1 MAAAND
7 TADREIVTVRDI
19 AAPRELVFRAWTD
32 PAHVSNWWGPNG
44 FTTTTEVMDVRPG
57 GTWRFVMHGP
67 DGTDYPNV
75 ITYLA
80 VERPA
85 KLVYQHEGEA
95 AEHVE
100 FHTTV
105 TFDDAGGKTRVTLR
119 AVFPT
124 AAARDRAAREYG
136 AVEGGRQTLDR
147 FAARVAELAGAGGEI
162 VNARVF
168 DAPRERLF
176 RAFTD
181 PEQLKHWWGPDGF
194 TNTIQAF
201 DPRPGGVWKLVMHGP
216 DGSDYHNE
224 SVFAEVAEPS
234 RVVFDHIEPVHR
246 FRMSMTF
253 DDESGRTRLTWRMRF
268 EDAAEAQR
276 VRGFVAAANE
286 QNFDR
291 LARHLATA

>member
-1 MAAAND
+1 M
-7 TADREIVTVRDI
+7 
-19 AAPRELVFRAWTD
+19 
-32 PAHVSNWWGPNG
+32 
-44 FTTTTEVMDVRPG
+44 
-57 GTWRFVMHGP
+57 
-67 DGTDYPNV
+67 
-75 ITYLA
+75 
-80 VERPA
+80 
-85 KLVYQHEGEA
+85 
-95 AEHVE
+95 
-100 FHTTV
+100 
-105 TFDDAGGKTRVTLR
+105 
-119 AVFPT
+119 
-124 AAARDRAAREYG
+124 
-136 AVEGGRQTLDR
+136 
-147 FAARVAELAGAGGEI
+147 AELAEAGGEI

-216 DGSDYHNE
+216 DGADYHNE
-224 SVFAEVAEPS
+224 SVFAEVAEPL

-253 DDESGRTRLTWRMRF
+253 DDESGRTRLTWHMRF

-276 VRGFVAAANE
+276 VRGFVVAANE

-291 LARHLATA
+291 LARHLGTA